1 MRSTFSEKVKSE
13 ITEDLS
19 VFSATGESLFTDFDI
34 LFVLE
39 QCDER
44 ENFWFWN
51 TFLNLITKVEY
62 LIRSDWLGD

>member
-34 LFVLE
+34 LFV
-39 QCDER
+39 
-44 ENFWFWN
+44 
-51 TFLNLITKVEY
+51 
-62 LIRSDWLGD
+62 